1 MDNAKDI
8 LLVEDNSDEL
18 ELIRYVLEKNRLQDR
33 VQVARNGQETL
44 DCIFGNGPDN
54 QNAMTRPPQLI
65 LLDLKLPKV
74 SGIEVL
80 QRIKADPRTH
90 SIPVVVLTSSR
101 EPSDVSRCYEL
112 LANSYVV
119 KPVDLD
125 RLAKIIQ
132 LVSLYWLKLNH
143 PPPQPQGAADS

>member
-1 MDNAKDI
+1 MDNGKDI

-18 ELIRYVLEKNRLQDR
+18 ELIEYVLEKNRLDQR

-44 DCIFGNGPDN
+44 DCVFGADDNGEHS
-54 QNAMTRPPQLI
+54 AGAGLRLI

-80 QRIKADPRTH
+80 QRLKADPRTRT
-90 SIPVVVLTSSR
+90 IPVVVFTSSR
-101 EPSDVSRCYEL
+101 EPTDVTRCYEL

-125 RLAKIIQ
+125 RLNSIIRF
-132 LVSLYWLKLNH
+132 VSRYWLQLNQ
-143 PPPQPQGAADS
+143 PPPEPAGATTS